1 MGKTTFGNLSKRAK
15 EQAILGMIVYI
26 NDMGEPLPQGWNLD
40 GPSAD
45 NAIMRLIDDIYEEGG
60 LEGFMEDWIG

>member
-1 MGKTTFGNLSKRAK
+1 MGDTTFDNLSKRAK
-15 EQAILGMIVYI
+15 EEAILGMIVYI
-26 NDMGEPLPQGWNLD
+26 NDMGEPLPHGY

-45 NAIMRLIDDIYEEGG
+45 KAIMRLIDDIYEEGG